1 MILTA
6 RTVAQVD
13 SAFHANCQE
22 FTSWVGG
29 FRWRFCG
36 MWRLGG
42 LVIFLAPPLPIVRR
56 IPNDRDQMPAL

>member
-22 FTSWVGG
+22 FTSWVG
-29 FRWRFCG
+29 FPLAL
-36 MWRLGG
+36 LGDAASSD
-42 LVIFLAPPLPIVRR
+42 FLGTAAS
-56 IPNDRDQMPAL
+56 NGSTTAQ